1 MSSHFSKK
9 HVFIESGPWLKVRW
23 WKSWN
28 SLEGRSGRWYP
39 EWDIRVLTTRHEY
52 QAIWHE
58 GID

>member
-1 MSSHFSKK
+1 M
-9 HVFIESGPWLKVRW
+9 RW

-28 SLEGRSGRWYP
+28 SLEARSGRWYP